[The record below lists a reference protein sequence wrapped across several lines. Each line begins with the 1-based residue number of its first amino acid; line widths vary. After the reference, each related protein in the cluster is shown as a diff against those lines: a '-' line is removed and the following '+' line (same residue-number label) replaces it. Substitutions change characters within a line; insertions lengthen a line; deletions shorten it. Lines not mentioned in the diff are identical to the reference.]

1 MANSSARHYK
11 RYLEPNCDT
20 EHRKIPRTTKYRKNL
35 NRCYTSENGLGVT
48 TAPTTCS
55 EVANSDT
62 GDAVQDISI
71 LTQVSFCFLMTLM
84 RLLVL
89 LNYSIDQKIIR

>member
-1 MANSSARHYK
+1 MDNKSSKKYK

-20 EHRKIPRTTKYRKNL
+20 QDRKVPRRTKYRQRLKRCKSA
-35 NRCYTSENGLGVT
+35 NRLT
-48 TAPTTCS
+48 TPTTSGEATCS
-55 EVANSDT
+55 DSN
-62 GDAVQDISI
+62 DAIQDISI
-71 LTQVSFCFLMTLM
+71 LTEVSFCFLMNLM